1 MGQLKPS
8 QVLSKAYRQ
17 VSIETEDFN
26 HFKDALRTL
35 LLTVSDGQREE
46 TQKGHLRNFFK

>member
-35 LLTVSDGQREE
+35 LLTVSDGQEKKHKRDI
-46 TQKGHLRNFFK
+46 